1 MGTAA
6 LGGAVARAEA
16 GLRIPAVVPEV
27 PVQGA
32 TVDQVETEE
41 RLEAADLHV
50 LGALVDEI
58 DTEERVEAELADPV
72 LEAAVGQDVDTE
84 QLGGGGH
91 VADKFFCPFC
101 EIHRTT
107 KIALKEHIAD
117 VHIQGDSSK
126 SNKAGNQLN
135 KIRVPTNQER
145 ISRCNICGKV
155 VNRND
160 LEKHMK
166 TDHKENSKLDELE
179 DPIEIIDEEYSNE
192 SSTLEEIHEIEE
204 KELKVVMI
212 KQKTLWWPAKV
223 LIEDH
228 DSTTV
233 ILLNKKRTR
242 KTVTKE
248 NVKPFLVDHSQIE
261 GMKRH
266 WRDAYMKGVKLV
278 EESQSEEG

>member
-50 LGALVDEI
+50 LGALVDEV
-58 DTEERVEAELADPV
+58 DTEERVEAELVDPV
-72 LEAAVGQDVDTE
+72 LAEVGQDVDTE

-135 KIRVPTNQER
+135 KIPVPTNQER
-145 ISRCNICGKV
+145 ISRFNICGKV

-166 TDHKENSKLDELE
+166 TDHIENSTLDGLE
-179 DPIEIIDEEYSNE
+179 DPIEIIDEEYYNK
-192 SSTLEEIHEIEE
+192 SSTFEEIDEIEE

-223 LIEDH
+223 LNEDH

-233 ILLNKKRTR
+233 ILLNQKRTK

-261 GMKRH
+261 GMKRD
-266 WRDAYMKGVKLV
+266 WRDAYMK
-278 EESQSEEG
+278 ESQSEEG